1 MSEKLWAPS
10 WALVLGLQPVGQKRQ
25 DYVSGISHSGAVPEV
40 HGSGWE
46 GEKCSLQ
53 RHFDLDSASW
63 INHRTT
69 A

>member
-1 MSEKLWAPS
+1 MSEKPGAPQ
-10 WALVLGLQPVGQKRQ
+10 WTLVLGLQPVCQKRQ
-25 DYVSGISHSGAVPEV
+25 DYVSGILRSGDVPEV
-40 HGSGWE
+40 LGSGWE

-63 INHRTT
+63 INRRTT